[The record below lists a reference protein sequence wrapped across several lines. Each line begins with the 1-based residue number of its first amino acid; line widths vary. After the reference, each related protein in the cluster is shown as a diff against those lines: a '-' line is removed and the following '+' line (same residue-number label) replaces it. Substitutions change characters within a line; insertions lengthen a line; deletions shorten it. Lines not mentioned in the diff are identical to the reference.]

1 MGIGD
6 AFILFI
12 GACSSE
18 TLMSHSVYMCAG
30 ISGKDLEERDG
41 GFPSSYQYHF
51 WVAMRARA
59 VALPAPHSHTAP
71 ETAPDA
77 PGARLTLAALPLSM
91 LRSTTRVGRG
101 PARCCV
107 LRCSLGVL

>member
-6 AFILFI
+6 AHLVYRSLFI
-12 GACSSE
+12 VSSSE

-59 VALPAPHSHTAP
+59 VALPAPHSHTLIPLQKPLQTPP
-71 ETAPDA
+71 E
-77 PGARLTLAALPLSM
+77 PG
-91 LRSTTRVGRG
+91 
-101 PARCCV
+101 
-107 LRCSLGVL
+107 